1 MTTEAQKIQ
10 DIGSWSKVGDFFI
23 ELHGSI
29 CLVRPQNDVAS
40 DWLAEE
46 SRSAY
51 EAGSEWQ
58 FFGNALAVEPR
69 YLDNVL
75 GLLNAEGWRYS

>member
-10 DIGSWSKVGDFFI
+10 DIGSWTEDGDFFI
-23 ELHGSI
+23 EFHGSI
-29 CLVRPQNDVAS
+29 CLVRPQNAVAS

-58 FFGNALAVEPR
+58 FLWQC
-69 YLDNVL
+69 L
-75 GLLNAEGWRYS
+75 GC

>member
-10 DIGSWSKVGDFFI
+10 DIGSWSEVGDFFI

-29 CLVRPQNDVAS
+29 CLVRPQNDDAAE
-40 DWLAEE
+40 WLEEE
-46 SRSAY
+46 SRAAFN
-51 EAGSEWQ
+51 AGIDWQ
-58 FFGNALAVEPR
+58 FFGRSLAVEPR

>member
-1 MTTEAQKIQ
+1 MTTEAKKIQ
-10 DIGSWSKVGDFFI
+10 DIGSWSEVGDFFI

-29 CLVRPQNDVAS
+29 CLVRPQNDDAAE
-40 DWLAEE
+40 WLEEE
-46 SRSAY
+46 SRAAFN
-51 EAGSEWQ
+51 AGIDWQ
-58 FFGNALAVEPR
+58 FFGRSLVIEPR